1 MAGYD
6 GYSMSWNAVYA
17 YDDGLLPAS
26 KLAKKLGV
34 STRAIK
40 KHLQP
45 VEWHHTSAAYNR
57 TYFYNPDG
65 VTPEL
70 IEKMKEYDKNRT
82 PAPVLYKNCTIRYHE
97 WEGPVGRKRRVYYT
111 MEHCDVYFNG
121 SAMCRITSREFK
133 GLEFVKKFAA
143 VKIIECEERVEGLVS
158 DCPGPCPAP
167 EAIAQ

>member
-34 STRAIK
+34 SSRAVK
-40 KHLQP
+40 KYLKP

-57 TYFYNPDG
+57 TYFYDPDDA
-65 VTPEL
+65 TPEI
-70 IEKMKEYDKNRT
+70 IEQMKEFDKIGRT
-82 PAPVLYKNCTIRYHE
+82 PVLYRNCTVRYHE
-97 WEGPVGRKRRVYYT
+97 WEGPVGRKRRGYYT

-121 SAMCRITSREFK
+121 SAMCTIINHDYNLK
-133 GLEFVKKFAA
+133 MVKKFAA
-143 VKIIECEERVEGLVS
+143 VKILECEERVEGPVS
-158 DCPGPCPAP
+158 DCPGPCPA
-167 EAIAQ
+167 AIAQ